1 MYIPVHVTDFLSMI
15 PRLPAPRLTL
25 LTTWLAFV
33 LFLGGCASLEP
44 AGHYVPEDGSGYLL
58 VVDTLQVNPGLESL
72 VSPFRADMAEEVSRV
87 IGRATAT
94 LTKDSPEGALGNMA
108 ADAMLYA
115 ISADIAI
122 TNNGGLRV
130 PLAEGP
136 ITVGHMFELMPFEN
150 MLVVLQLTGEHVL
163 ALANELAATNGE
175 PVAGIS
181 LEIAEGGTASN
192 VRVAGQPVDP
202 DRTYRV
208 ATSDYLAN
216 GGGNM
221 PSLWLDVPREEPHL
235 TLRDT
240 FIAYVQSRDVIE
252 PVLEGRIK

>member
-1 MYIPVHVTDFLSMI
+1 MF
-15 PRLPAPRLTL
+15 
-25 LTTWLAFV
+25 
-33 LFLGGCASLEP
+33 FLGGCASLEP
-44 AGHYVPEDGSGYLL
+44 AGKYVPEDGAGYLT
-58 VVDTLQVNPGLESL
+58 VVDTLRMDPELEAL
-72 VSPFRADMAEEVSRV
+72 VEPYREDMAEEVSRV
-87 IGRATAT
+87 IGHATAT
-94 LTKDSPEGALGNMA
+94 LTKDSPEGTLGNMA
-108 ADAMLYA
+108 ADAMLHA

-150 MLVVLQLTGEHVL
+150 MLVVLHLTGEQVL
-163 ALANELAATNGE
+163 ALANDLAATNGE

-181 LEIAEGGTASN
+181 LEIAEGGTARN
-192 VRVAGQPVDP
+192 VRVAGQPVEP
-202 DRTYRV
+202 GRTYRV

-221 PSLWLDVPREEPHL
+221 PALWLDVHREEPFV
-235 TLRDT
+235 TLRDA
-240 FIAYVQSRDVIE
+240 FIAYVQSRGTIE